1 MRPTALYI
9 AGVIAVLGGTLA
21 LCSEPWSPAGEN
33 IPVTAQAELES
44 VEREI
49 NRIEAETLTKVEHE
63 RLDPSQQVTLL
74 GKLLFYDRH
83 LSVGRNEAC
92 AFCHM
97 PEAGFAGPVSELN
110 RTTAAY
116 PGSIRTRFNPR

>member
-1 MRPTALYI
+1 MRPAALYI
-9 AGVIAVLGGTLA
+9 SGAIAALGVTLA
-21 LCSEPWSPAGEN
+21 LRSEPRDWSGVGTSVPAA
-33 IPVTAQAELES
+33 AQKEIES

-49 NRIEAETLTKVEHE
+49 NRIEAETLTRVQHE
-63 RLDPSQQVTLL
+63 PLDASQQVTLL

-97 PEAGFAGPVSELN
+97 PEA
-110 RTTAAY
+110 
-116 PGSIRTRFNPR
+116 